1 MQSIRTIYV
10 FLQPNVFVMKNF
22 FLIVLVFVFIVPGIY
37 AQKKKLRPMQKDHSS
52 QMILKAYEDSLVHAW
67 NRNFSALDSFYT
79 DSVQRNIELN
89 PRYNR
94 LFLPLTYYYA
104 PVKQAFDPGWKPNVL
119 SGPRRPSELLFPV
132 DYAALNQTELIN
144 RRVNHALLA
153 LYVAHPELV
162 QYTERQIMQ
171 RQVFRKEIEKKLP
184 PKIKVIDLFNPEPV
198 ESNVGTAELFIK
210 KPNFWT
216 FGGVGALQFTQNFI
230 SKNWYKGGESSN
242 AMLSNIKF
250 TANFDDKQRI
260 EFENSLEIK
269 LGFMTTPSDTVHKYK
284 TNSDLFRIYSKL
296 GYKAFDR
303 WYYAAT
309 VEFTTQFFSN
319 YKTNTN
325 IKQVGFFS
333 PATLKAGVGLDYKLN
348 KKKINLSV
356 MLSPF
361 AYNYVYIADP
371 DVDPTAFGI
380 KEGKHILH
388 EFGSTFQT
396 TMKWEVIPSIIWES
410 RLSYFTNYKKVQ
422 AEWENTINFVLN
434 RYLSTQVF
442 FHARFDD
449 GVKPLDDHSYFQFK
463 ELLSFG
469 LNYVW

>member
-1 MQSIRTIYV
+1 MQPVWSIYV

-22 FLIVLVFVFIVPGIY
+22 FLFLLVLMFGIPGIS
-37 AQKKKLRPMQKDHSS
+37 AQKKRLRLPQKEHTSY
-52 QMILKAYEDSLVHAW
+52 MILKAYEDSLANTW
-67 NRNFSALDSFYT
+67 NRYFSIPDST
-79 DSVQRNIELN
+79 VADSLQRNILLN

-104 PVKQAFDPGWKPNVL
+104 PVRQAFDPGWKPNVL
-119 SGPRRPSELLFPV
+119 SGPQEPVKTLFPV
-132 DYAALNQTELIN
+132 DYSALNQTRLIN
-144 RRVNHALLA
+144 KRVNKALLS

-171 RQVFRKEIEKKLP
+171 RQAFRKEIEKKLP
-184 PKIKVIDLFNPEPV
+184 PKIKVIDLFEPEPV
-198 ESNVGTAELFIK
+198 ESNVGTAELYIK
-210 KPNFWT
+210 KPNFWS
-216 FGGVGALQFTQNFI
+216 FGGFGSLQFTQNFI

-242 AMLSNIKF
+242 AMLSNVKF

-325 IKQVGFFS
+325 IKQVGFLS
-333 PATLKAGVGLDYKLN
+333 PATLKAGIGLDYKLS

-361 AYNYVYIADP
+361 AYNYVYIADK

-396 TMKWEVIPSIIWES
+396 TMKWEVIRSIVWES

-434 RYLSTQVF
+434 RYLSTQLFV
-442 FHARFDD
+442 HARFDD
-449 GVKPLDDHSYFQFK
+449 GVKPLDDHSYFQLK